1 MKSEKKK
8 LSIFKDTGIVTVQEK
23 LVSAIHP
30 QWTNLI
36 EGEICTAKEFKNWTP
51 PMIPIDE
58 TNVPDIVV
66 QATANGVYSFH
77 LSAESTLVT
86 VAKAKAYRWT
96 SKTYMAHQ
104 RQDL

>member
-1 MKSEKKK
+1 
-8 LSIFKDTGIVTVQEK
+8 
-23 LVSAIHP
+23 
-30 QWTNLI
+30 
-36 EGEICTAKEFKNWTP
+36 
-51 PMIPIDE
+51 MIPIDE